1 MTMENYDEILGLS
14 VPVLIDFYAPWCGH
28 CQELLPVVEKL
39 ADEVGQRA
47 MICKLNVDEC
57 REKAMEFGIRSIP
70 TLILF
75 RDGKEVARLTG
86 NKSREEILLAIEK
99 AAS

>member
-1 MTMENYDEILGLS
+1 MTTENYDGILCLA

-99 AAS
+99 ATS